1 VGVPAQQSPS
11 ASATQAP
18 ERLAWRFRVMK
29 SFRQMR
35 RRNQV
40 AFIQFCCRLLFLI
53 YYSIL
58 LVQLSRNPTLLSVV
72 TCDNMAASYLR
83 PQLLRSSKAVLES
96 ALCAQRRAP
105 RIPRSR
111 LPSALRPPLSRCY
124 ATVNPG
130 DPNPPEKRND
140 DKKADA
146 EPQGQNPEQPKPP
159 TPPQKDSKDESKSK
173 SDELEAGFSPLTEEE
188 VKQITDIANMIKNG
202 LPKSQVQAVDAAVE
216 LMKKGGIPDE
226 LRKVLDERRRDPNK
240 RIDLSTTVRLVGIF
254 TKMSRMTPE
263 AIREQIKTPDS
274 DAKETAEEPKM
285 FEQSN
290 KGEESKEKKQ
300 QRQKQEQKGQ
310 QTGYFFK
317 IGELKID
324 MSTIVITALL
334 AYYVNRSLFPG
345 ESSRDITWQEFRTTF
360 FDKGLVDKLTVVNRN
375 KVRVELHREAVANM
389 YPESP
394 AVRPNFYYY
403 FTIGSV
409 EAFERRLDEAHQE
422 LGIPSSERI
431 PVAYSDEVP
440 LSAALFSFGP
450 TILFIGALFW
460 LSRRA
465 ASGAGGQSGIFGIG
479 KSRAKRFNHETDVK
493 IKFADVAG
501 MDEAKLEIMEFV
513 SFLKDPSKY
522 QSLGAKIPR
531 GAILSGPPGTGK
543 TLLAKATAGES
554 GVPFFSVSG
563 SEFVEMFVGVG
574 PSRVRDLFA
583 NARKNTPCIIF
594 IDEIDAIGKSRA
606 KQNFGGGNDE
616 RESTLNQILT
626 EMDGFNTSEQVVV
639 LAGTNRPDVLDKALL
654 RPGRFDRHISIDRP
668 TMDGRKQIFRVHLK
682 KIVTNVDM
690 EYLTGR
696 LSALTPGFSGADIA
710 NCCNEAALI
719 AARANS
725 TSVEM
730 THFEQAIER
739 VVGGLEKK
747 SLVLTPEEKKTVAY
761 HEAGHAI
768 CGWFFQYADPLLKV
782 SIIPRGQ
789 GALGYA
795 QYLPAGGGDVYLM
808 NVKQLMDR
816 MAMTL
821 GGRVSEEIWFDTVT
835 SGASDDFNK
844 VTRMATAMVTE
855 WGMSPKI
862 GYLHYKDDEQRLHK
876 PFSEET
882 ARNIDQEVRRIVDE
896 AYKQCKD
903 LLLEKKEQVQ
913 AVAEELLKKEMLVRD
928 DMVRL
933 LGKRPFEEKGEFEKY
948 FAGSEG
954 KSAP

>member
-1 VGVPAQQSPS
+1 
-11 ASATQAP
+11 
-18 ERLAWRFRVMK
+18 M
-29 SFRQMR
+29 
-35 RRNQV
+35 
-40 AFIQFCCRLLFLI
+40 
-53 YYSIL
+53 
-58 LVQLSRNPTLLSVV
+58 
-72 TCDNMAASYLR
+72 
-83 PQLLRSSKAVLES
+83 RSSKAAFE
-96 ALCAQRRAP
+96 CAFCATRRATSF
-105 RIPRSR
+105 PRSR
-111 LPSALRPPLSRCY
+111 LPSRLSLPVSRSY
-124 ATVNPG
+124 ATVNSS
-130 DPNPPEKRND
+130 D
-140 DKKADA
+140 
-146 EPQGQNPEQPKPP
+146 PKPP
-159 TPPQKDSKDESKSK
+159 KKDLKNKKDKPNESSEQKSSGQNESPPKGPEDSSSAP
-173 SDELEAGFSPLTEEE
+173 SPNSPLTPKEIDSLNDLARV
-188 VKQITDIANMIKNG
+188 VKMG
-202 LPKSQVQAVDAAVE
+202 LPKSQASEVDEAIE
-216 LMKKGGIPDE
+216 LIKKSGIPKEVRDY
-226 LRKVLDERRRDPNK
+226 LDEREQNPGK
-240 RIDLSTTVRLVGIF
+240 RLDLATTVRLVGVF
-254 TKMSRMTPE
+254 TRMARMTPE
-263 AIREQIKTPDS
+263 EAREKHDATAPPPRPKKAEAEDQEEETPLFD
-274 DAKETAEEPKM
+274 
-285 FEQSN
+285 QSN
-290 KGEESKEKKQ
+290 KTRERDQGNKKKKSEGTTKE
-300 QRQKQEQKGQ
+300 
-310 QTGYFFK
+310 FS
-317 IGELKID
+317 LKLDAGTTLI
-324 MSTIVITALL
+324 SAFL
-334 AYYVNRSLFPG
+334 AYYFYQSLFPG
-345 ESSRDITWQEFRTTF
+345 EASRDITWQEFRTTF
-360 FDKGLVDKLTVVNRN
+360 FDKGLVEKLTVINRN
-375 KVRVELHREAVANM
+375 RVRVELHREAVANL

-403 FTIGSV
+403 FSIGSV

-431 PVAYSDEVP
+431 PVAYSDEMP
-440 LSAALFSFGP
+440 LSAAIFSFGP
-450 TILFIGALFW
+450 TLLFVGALFW

-479 KSRAKRFNHETDVK
+479 KSRAKRFNHETDIK
-493 IKFADVAG
+493 TKFADVAG

-522 QSLGAKIPR
+522 QRLGAKIPR

-583 NARKNTPCIIF
+583 NARKSAPCIIF

-606 KQNFGGGNDE
+606 KSNFGGGNDE

-639 LAGTNRPDVLDKALL
+639 LAGTNRPDVLDKALM
-654 RPGRFDRHISIDRP
+654 RPGRFDRHIGIDRP
-668 TMDGRKQIFRVHLK
+668 TMDGRKQIFLVHLNR
-682 KIVTNVDM
+682 IVTHVDM

-710 NCCNEAALI
+710 NCVNEAALI
-719 AARANS
+719 AARANAM
-725 TSVEM
+725 SVEM
-730 THFEQAIER
+730 IHFEQAIER
-739 VVGGLEKK
+739 VIGGLEKK

-768 CGWFFQYADPLLKV
+768 CGWFFKYADPLLKV

-855 WGMSPKI
+855 WGMSDKI
-862 GYLHYKDDEQRLHK
+862 GYLNYKDDEQRLHK

-882 ARNIDQEVRRIVDE
+882 ARNIDAEVRRLVDE
-896 AYKQCKD
+896 AYRQCKN
-903 LLLEKKEQVQ
+903 LLLEKKTELH
-913 AVAEELLKKEMLVRD
+913 AIAEELLKKEVLVRD
-928 DMVRL
+928 DLVRI
-933 LGKRPFEEKGEFEKY
+933 LGKRPFEDQGDFSKY
-948 FAGSEG
+948 FDNNEG

>member
-1 VGVPAQQSPS
+1 
-11 ASATQAP
+11 
-18 ERLAWRFRVMK
+18 
-29 SFRQMR
+29 
-35 RRNQV
+35 
-40 AFIQFCCRLLFLI
+40 
-53 YYSIL
+53 
-58 LVQLSRNPTLLSVV
+58 
-72 TCDNMAASYLR
+72 MAASYLR
-83 PQLLRSSKAVLES
+83 PQLMRSSKAAFE
-96 ALCAQRRAP
+96 CAFCAHRRSTHFA
-105 RIPRSR
+105 RLRYTRS
-111 LPSALRPPLSRCY
+111 LRPPLSRLY
-124 ATVNPG
+124 ATVTPG
-130 DPNPPEKRND
+130 DPKPPSEDPEKQKRKPEKAEKAEKSADGAGKQDHNAEPES
-140 DKKADA
+140 KKAGTQ
-146 EPQGQNPEQPKPP
+146 E
-159 TPPQKDSKDESKSK
+159 
-173 SDELEAGFSPLTEEE
+173 FSPLTPEEI
-188 VKQITDIANMIKNG
+188 KQIDDVAQMIKAG
-202 LPKSQVQAVDAAVE
+202 LPKAQADAVDEAAE
-216 LMKKGGIPDE
+216 LMKKGGIPKE
-226 LRKVLDERRRDPNK
+226 LREVLEARRKDPSK
-240 RIDLSTTVRLVGIF
+240 RIDLGTTVRLVGLF

-263 AIREQIKTPDS
+263 EVRQKYGKGATSDETPLFD
-274 DAKETAEEPKM
+274 
-285 FEQSN
+285 QSN
-290 KGEESKEKKQ
+290 KSEEHNKQRKEKQKQ
-300 QRQKQEQKGQ
+300 QQ
-310 QTGYFFK
+310 QQQQQQQQGGPKVYEFK
-317 IGELKID
+317 LD
-324 MSTIVITALL
+324 ASTMIMTAFIT
-334 AYYVNRSLFPG
+334 YYLYRSLYPG
-345 ESSRDITWQEFRTTF
+345 ETSREITWQEFRTTF
-360 FDKGLVDKLTVVNRN
+360 FDKGLVSRLTVINRN
-375 KVRVELHREAVANM
+375 RVKVELHRSAVAQR

-394 AVRPNFYYY
+394 AAQPNFYYY
-403 FTIGSV
+403 FSIGSV
-409 EAFERRLDEAHQE
+409 EAFERHLDEAQQE
-422 LGIPSSERI
+422 LGIPANERI

-440 LSAALFSFGP
+440 LSAAIFSFGP
-450 TILFIGALFW
+450 TLLFVGALFW

-479 KSRAKRFNHETDVK
+479 KSRAKRFNHETDIK

-522 QSLGAKIPR
+522 QRLGAKIPR

-583 NARKNTPCIIF
+583 NARKNAPCIIF

-639 LAGTNRPDVLDKALL
+639 LAGTNRPDVLDKALM
-654 RPGRFDRHISIDRP
+654 RPGRFDRHIVIDRP
-668 TMDGRKQIFRVHLK
+668 TMEGRRQIFKVHLR
-682 KIVTNVDM
+682 KIVTHVDM

-696 LSALTPGFSGADIA
+696 LAALTPGFSGADIA
-710 NCCNEAALI
+710 NCVNEAALI
-719 AARANS
+719 AARSNAA
-725 TSVEM
+725 SVEM
-730 THFEQAIER
+730 LHFEQAIER

-768 CGWFFQYADPLLKV
+768 CGWFFKYADPLLKV

-795 QYLPAGGGDVYLM
+795 QYLPAGGGDVYLL

-816 MAMTL
+816 LAMTL

-862 GYLHYKDDEQRLHK
+862 GYLHYRDDEQRLHK

-882 ARNIDQEVRRIVDE
+882 ARHIDEEVRRIVDE
-896 AYKQCKD
+896 AHKQCKD
-903 LLLEKKEQVQ
+903 LLLEKKDQMQ

-928 DMVRL
+928 DLVRI
-933 LGKRPFEEKGEFEKY
+933 LGPRPFEDPGDFSKY
-948 FAGSEG
+948 FSGDQG
-954 KSAP
+954 QKSAP

>member
-1 VGVPAQQSPS
+1 
-11 ASATQAP
+11 
-18 ERLAWRFRVMK
+18 
-29 SFRQMR
+29 
-35 RRNQV
+35 
-40 AFIQFCCRLLFLI
+40 
-53 YYSIL
+53 
-58 LVQLSRNPTLLSVV
+58 
-72 TCDNMAASYLR
+72 MAASYLR
-83 PQLLRSSKAVLES
+83 PQLSRSSKAAFEC
-96 ALCAQRRAP
+96 AFCAQRRTSQFTRFNHARSL
-105 RIPRSR
+105 RI
-111 LPSALRPPLSRCY
+111 PLSRSY
-124 ATVNPG
+124 ATVNHG
-130 DPNPPEKRND
+130 S
-140 DKKADA
+140 
-146 EPQGQNPEQPKPP
+146 PKPP
-159 TPPQKDSKDESKSK
+159 SEDPDKKKKQSGQPEKAEKPEKPETPEEPSEKSQNEA
-173 SDELEAGFSPLTEEE
+173 SDPARTNTADFTALTAEEIE
-188 VKQITDIANMIKNG
+188 QIDDIAKMIKTG
-202 LPKSQVQAVDAAVE
+202 LPKSQGDAVDEAAE
-216 LMKKGGIPDE
+216 LIKKGGMPQE
-226 LRKVLDERRRDPNK
+226 LRDVLEARKKDPSK
-240 RIDLSTTVRLVGIF
+240 RIDLGTTVRLVGLF
-254 TKMSRMTPE
+254 TKMSRMTAQE
-263 AIREQIKTPDS
+263 VRQKYGT
-274 DAKETAEEPKM
+274 KETKSTMDETSDETPL

-290 KGEESKEKKQ
+290 KKNEGNKQ
-300 QRQKQEQKGQ
+300 RKDKQRQQQQQGQ
-310 QTGYFFK
+310 GPKMYEVKLDATTMIMTAF
-317 IGELKID
+317 
-324 MSTIVITALL
+324 IT
-334 AYYVNRSLFPG
+334 YYLYRSLYPG
-345 ESSRDITWQEFRTTF
+345 ESSREITWQEFRTTF
-360 FDKGLVDKLTVVNRN
+360 FDKGLVNKLTVINRTR
-375 KVRVELHREAVANM
+375 VRVELHRSAVAQR
-389 YPESP
+389 YPDSP
-394 AVRPNFYYY
+394 AVQPDFYYY
-403 FTIGSV
+403 FSIGSV
-409 EAFERRLDEAHQE
+409 EAFERHLDEAQQD
-422 LGIPSSERI
+422 LGIPNNEKI

-440 LSAALFSFGP
+440 LSAAIFSFGP
-450 TILFIGALFW
+450 TILFVGSLFW

-465 ASGAGGQSGIFGIG
+465 ASGAGGQSGLFGIG
-479 KSRAKRFNHETDVK
+479 KSRAKRFNHESDVK
-493 IKFADVAG
+493 TKFADVAG

-639 LAGTNRPDVLDKALL
+639 LAGTNRPDVLDKALM
-654 RPGRFDRHISIDRP
+654 RPGRFDRHIAIDRP
-668 TMDGRKQIFRVHLK
+668 TMDGRKQIFQVHLR
-682 KIVTNVDM
+682 KIVTKVDL

-710 NCCNEAALI
+710 NCVNEAALI
-719 AARANS
+719 AARANA
-725 TSVEM
+725 TQVEM

-739 VVGGLEKK
+739 VIGGLEKK

-768 CGWFFQYADPLLKV
+768 CGWFFKDADPLLKV

-808 NVKQLMDR
+808 NLKQLMDR

-862 GYLHYKDDEQRLHK
+862 GYLHYRDDEQRLHK

-882 ARNIDQEVRRIVDE
+882 ARNIDVEVRRIVDE
-896 AYKQCKD
+896 AYKQCKV
-903 LLLEKKEQVQ
+903 LLLEKKSQLQ
-913 AVAEELLKKEMLVRD
+913 AVAEELLRKEMLVRD
-928 DMVRL
+928 DLNRI
-933 LGKRPFEEKGEFEKY
+933 LGPRPFGDPGDFAKY
-948 FAGSEG
+948 FDNSQGQ

>member
-1 VGVPAQQSPS
+1 
-11 ASATQAP
+11 
-18 ERLAWRFRVMK
+18 M
-29 SFRQMR
+29 
-35 RRNQV
+35 
-40 AFIQFCCRLLFLI
+40 
-53 YYSIL
+53 
-58 LVQLSRNPTLLSVV
+58 
-72 TCDNMAASYLR
+72 
-83 PQLLRSSKAVLES
+83 
-96 ALCAQRRAP
+96 
-105 RIPRSR
+105 
-111 LPSALRPPLSRCY
+111 
-124 ATVNPG
+124 NPG
-130 DPNPPEKRND
+130 DPKRPSD
-140 DKKADA
+140 DPDKKNKKKASKA
-146 EPQGQNPEQPKPP
+146 EKSEKPAEEIEKEQNEESDP
-159 TPPQKDSKDESKSK
+159 TKDSTAD
-173 SDELEAGFSPLTEEE
+173 FTPMTPEE
-188 VKQITDIANMIKNG
+188 VKQIDDIAKMIKTG
-202 LPKSQVQAVDAAVE
+202 LPKSQADAVGEAAE
-216 LMKKGGIPDE
+216 LIKKGGMPQE
-226 LRKVLDERRRDPNK
+226 LREVLEARKKDPSK
-240 RIDLSTTVRLVGIF
+240 RIDLGTTVRLVGLF
-254 TKMSRMTPE
+254 TKMSRMTAQE
-263 AIREQIKTPDS
+263 VREKYGNKATESAKDEVEEETPL
-274 DAKETAEEPKM
+274 

-290 KGEESKEKKQ
+290 KKGEGKEKKKQ
-300 QRQKQEQKGQ
+300 QQQGQ
-310 QTGYFFK
+310 GGPKLYEIKLDAT
-317 IGELKID
+317 
-324 MSTIVITALL
+324 TVIMASFIS
-334 AYYVNRSLFPG
+334 YYLYRSLYPG
-345 ESSRDITWQEFRTTF
+345 ESSREITWQEFRTTF
-360 FDKGLVDKLTVVNRN
+360 FDKGLVNKLTVINRN
-375 KVRVELHREAVANM
+375 RVRVELHRSAVAQK

-394 AVRPNFYYY
+394 AAQQNFYYY
-403 FTIGSV
+403 FSIGSV
-409 EAFERRLDEAHQE
+409 EAFERNLDAAQQE
-422 LGIPSSERI
+422 LGIPTNEQI

-450 TILFIGALFW
+450 TILFVGALFW

-465 ASGAGGQSGIFGIG
+465 ASGAGGQSGLFGIG
-479 KSRAKRFNHETDVK
+479 KSRAKKFNHETDVK
-493 IKFADVAG
+493 TKFADVAG

-554 GVPFFSVSG
+554 GVPFYSVSG

-606 KQNFGGGNDE
+606 KQSFGGGNDE

-639 LAGTNRPDVLDKALL
+639 LAGTNRPDVLDKALM

-668 TMDGRKQIFRVHLK
+668 TMDGRKQIFQVHLR
-682 KIVTNVDM
+682 KIVTHVDQV
-690 EYLTGR
+690 YLTGR

-710 NCCNEAALI
+710 NCVNEAALI
-719 AARANS
+719 AARSNA

-739 VVGGLEKK
+739 VIGGLEKK

-768 CGWFFQYADPLLKV
+768 CGWFFKYADPLLKV

-844 VTRMATAMVTE
+844 VTRIATSMVTE

-862 GYLHYKDDEQRLHK
+862 GYLHYRDDEQRLHK

-882 ARNIDQEVRRIVDE
+882 ARNIDVEVRRIVDE
-896 AYKQCKD
+896 AYNQCKD
-903 LLLEKKEQVQ
+903 LLMEKKPQLKD
-913 AVAEELLKKEMLVRD
+913 VAEELLKKEMLVRD
-928 DMVRL
+928 DLVRI
-933 LGKRPFEEKGEFEKY
+933 LGPRPFGDPGEFAKY
-948 FAGSEG
+948 FDNTGG
-954 KSAP
+954 QKSAP